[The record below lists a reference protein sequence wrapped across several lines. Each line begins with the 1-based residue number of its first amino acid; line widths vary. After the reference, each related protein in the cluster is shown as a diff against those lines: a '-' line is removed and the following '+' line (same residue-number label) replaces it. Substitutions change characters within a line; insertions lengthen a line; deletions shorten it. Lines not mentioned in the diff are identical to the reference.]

1 MKHKRLML
9 AAVLL
14 PLFMAIPALAGAQF
28 DLVPSQG
35 GDKEHASWKITIEPA
50 KLAPGARGEIV
61 ASYQTTKGW
70 YIYAPEHTASTG
82 LPTSMKISFTGSGA
96 AEAKLDKKLIYPA
109 PKKKVLELFDEPETH
124 LTLEGKGKI
133 RQGFVV
139 PKNAPAGKLE
149 VKVALSYMACSDLLC
164 DPKAVA
170 TENLVAMI
178 SGAPEEKPAPVKP
191 KGPAAQQ
198 EKPAAGI
205 ELGSLLGSGPAA
217 GGGAA
222 EHATFELKV
231 SQAEIQRGGTAELI
245 VRYTMARN
253 WYIYAPDHI
262 SPSDPPLGRPFEI
275 TIPEGQIA
283 TGEGELTF
291 PPSQKKNMGDFG
303 AGPEIHSVLKNTGE
317 IRLTLRVSKDA
328 EPGKQP
334 LKIELSFMAC
344 EEKTGICDPPTT
356 KTYNVAFTVSEKTG
370 SESTS
375 NPPAVKQPPDSA
387 GPSDAGDQQP
397 SAKKKSLFRIIL
409 GMGIFGLTMATPFVL
424 LALFPGW
431 LKSMPRSGVWMH
443 TVKVFLGFL
452 EIAAALKF
460 FSNADIA
467 YFGGEDFL
475 ISRQLFLILWAAIF
489 LAAGIYLAGA
499 HRLFR
504 NVSLPRIASGLLV
517 TALSVYFFT
526 CSIPGAELDQLTTA
540 LAPPPPPAPEDSS
553 KPVIVKDD
561 FDEGIRQAK
570 ARGDK
575 LTLINFTGFT

>member
-1 MKHKRLML
+1 MKHRRLML
-9 AAVLL
+9 TAVLL
-14 PLFMAIPALAGAQF
+14 PLFMTIPVFMTIPALAGAQF
-28 DLVPSQG
+28 DLVPGRG
-35 GDKEHASWKITIEPA
+35 GDKEHASWKITLEPA
-50 KLAPGARGEIV
+50 KLAPGAHGEIV

-70 YIYAPEHTASTG
+70 YLYAPDHAASTG
-82 LPTSMKISFTGSGA
+82 LPTSIRISFSGSGA
-96 AEAKLDKKLIYPA
+96 AGTKLDKKLIYPA

-124 LTLEGKGKI
+124 LTLEGKGQI

-139 PKNAPAGKLE
+139 PKDAPAGKLE
-149 VKVALSYMACSDLLC
+149 VKVALSYMVCSDLLC

-170 TENLVAMI
+170 TANLVAVI
-178 SGAPEEKPAPVKP
+178 GGVPAKP
-191 KGPAAQQ
+191 KDPATQQ
-198 EKPAAGI
+198 EKPSAGI
-205 ELGSLLGSGPAA
+205 ELGSLLGSDPA
-217 GGGAA
+217 GAA
-222 EHATFELKV
+222 EHAKFELKV

-245 VRYTMARN
+245 VRYRMARN
-253 WYIYAPDHI
+253 WYIYSPDHI
-262 SPSDPPLGRPFEI
+262 SPSDPPLGRPFEV
-275 TIPEGQIA
+275 TIPEGQVA

-317 IRLTLRVSKDA
+317 IRLPLRVSKNA
-328 EPGKQP
+328 KLGKQL

-356 KTYNVAFTVSEKTG
+356 KTHSVSFTVSEKTG

-375 NPPAVKQPPDSA
+375 TPSGVKPPPDSA
-387 GPSDAGDQQP
+387 DSPEAGGQQT

-475 ISRQLFLILWAAIF
+475 INRQLFLILWAAIF
-489 LAAGIYLAGA
+489 LAAGIYLVGI
-499 HRLFR
+499 HRLFK

-517 TALSVYFFT
+517 TTLSVYFFT
-526 CSIPGAELDQLTTA
+526 CAAPGAELDRLTTA

>member
-1 MKHKRLML
+1 MKHRRLML
-9 AAVLL
+9 TAVLL
-14 PLFMAIPALAGAQF
+14 PLFMTIPVFSGAQF
-28 DLVPSQG
+28 DLVPGQG
-35 GDKEHASWKITIEPA
+35 GDKEHASWKITLEPA
-50 KLAPGARGEIV
+50 KLAPGAHGEIV

-70 YIYAPEHTASTG
+70 YLYAPEHAASTG
-82 LPTSMKISFTGSGA
+82 MPTSIKISFTGSGA
-96 AEAKLDKKLIYPA
+96 AGAKLDKKLIYPA

-124 LTLEGKGKI
+124 LTLEGKGQI

-139 PKNAPAGKLE
+139 PKDAPAGKLE
-149 VKVALSYMACSDLLC
+149 VKVALSYMVCSDLLC

-178 SGAPEEKPAPVKP
+178 GGAPAKKAAPAKP
-191 KGPAAQQ
+191 KDPAAQQ

-205 ELGSLLGSGPAA
+205 ELESLLGSGPAS
-217 GGGAA
+217 AA
-222 EHATFELKV
+222 KHAKFELKV

-253 WYIYAPDHI
+253 WYIYSPDHI
-262 SPSDPPLGRPFEI
+262 SPSDPPLGRPFEV
-275 TIPEGQIA
+275 TIPEGQVA

-317 IRLTLRVSKDA
+317 IRLPLRVSKNA
-328 EPGKQP
+328 KLGKQL

-344 EEKTGICDPPTT
+344 EEKTGICDPPAT
-356 KTYNVAFTVSEKTG
+356 KTHSVSFTVSEKTG

-375 NPPAVKQPPDSA
+375 TPSGVKPPPDSA
-387 GPSDAGDQQP
+387 DPSEAGGQQP

-489 LAAGIYLAGA
+489 LAAGIYLVGI
-499 HRLFR
+499 HRLFK

-517 TALSVYFFT
+517 TTLSVYFFT
-526 CSIPGAELDQLTTA
+526 CSAPRAELDRLTTA

>member
-1 MKHKRLML
+1 MKHRRLML

-14 PLFMAIPALAGAQF
+14 PFFMAIPAFAEAQF
-28 DLVPSQG
+28 DLVPGQG
-35 GDKEHASWKITIEPA
+35 GDKEHASWKITLEPA

-70 YIYAPEHTASTG
+70 YIYAPAHAASTG
-82 LPTSMKISFTGSGA
+82 LPTSVKVSFTGSGA
-96 AEAKLDKKLIYPA
+96 AGAKLDKKLIFPA

-124 LTLEGKGKI
+124 LTLEGKGQI

-139 PKNAPAGKLE
+139 PKDAPAGKLE

-178 SGAPEEKPAPVKP
+178 TGAPAEKTAPVKP
-191 KGPAAQQ
+191 KAPAEQQ

-205 ELGSLLGSGPAA
+205 ELGNLLGSGPAA
-217 GGGAA
+217 AGGAA
-222 EHATFELKV
+222 KHAAFELKV

-275 TIPEGQIA
+275 TIPEGQVA

-317 IRLTLRVSKDA
+317 IRLPLRVSKDA

-356 KTYNVAFTVSEKTG
+356 KTHSVAFTVSEKAGT
-370 SESTS
+370 ESTS
-375 NPPAVKQPPDSA
+375 SPSAVKPPPDSA
-387 GPSDAGDQQP
+387 KPPEADGQQP

-499 HRLFR
+499 HRLFK

-517 TALSVYFFT
+517 TTLSIYFFT

-553 KPVIVKDD
+553 KPMIVKDD
-561 FDEGIRQAK
+561 FEEGIRQAK